1 MDVISSIA
9 AGFEAI
15 LNPLLLLTLLI
26 GVLVGSVVGVLPGIG
41 PVGAMA
47 ILLPI
52 SFTLDPAAGLL
63 MTAGIYLGSQYGG
76 STSAILVGVPGEA
89 SSVVTIMD
97 GFPMAKKGRA
107 GAALAV
113 AAIGS
118 FVAGTLA
125 IVLLALLA
133 QPLSQFASEFS
144 SSEFLLIA
152 IFALVVLSRLAG
164 GSVVLTFAA
173 VGIGLLLSTIGLDS
187 NSGQV
192 RFDLG
197 ITDFIDGI
205 EITSLAVGLFGIA
218 EILLMAEGKD
228 DSVAMPKVPF
238 RSLMPTGQ
246 ELRRS
251 FPPMVRG
258 GILGF
263 ILGMLPGPSGVVAS
277 YGSYAMEKRLSKRPQ
292 EFGQGAI
299 EGVAGPESANNGAG
313 GGSMVPLL
321 ILGLPFSGPTALLLA
336 AFTVQGV
343 IPGPLFMEN
352 EPVLFW
358 TLVVGLFAANVAL
371 LVLNL
376 PLVGMFTSL
385 LRIPHDLLMTF
396 VIVIAIIGTY
406 ATRGRIVDVFWL
418 LVMGVLG
425 YVLAKIGISR
435 VAVMLAFVI
444 APTLESSLIQT
455 LKLSGGNLGYVFTRP
470 ISVGIIALTVVLV
483 AAPLVLRKILARR
496 NQSSPL
502 DLKEVDAS

>member
-1 MDVISSIA
+1 MDVISNLAS
-9 AGFEAI
+9 GFSAI
-15 LNPLLLLTLLI
+15 LDPTLLLVLLV
-26 GVLVGSVVGVLPGIG
+26 GVLVGSIVGVLPGIG

-63 MTAGIYLGSQYGG
+63 MTAGIFLGSQYGG
-76 STSAILVGVPGEA
+76 STSAILIGVPGEA

-97 GFPMAKKGRA
+97 GYPMAKKGRA

-125 IVLLALLA
+125 IVLLAVLA
-133 QPLSQFASEFS
+133 GPLSKFAAQFS

-152 IFALVVLSRLAG
+152 LFALLVLSRLAG
-164 GSVVLTFAA
+164 GSFLLTFAA
-173 VGIGLLLSTIGLDS
+173 VGIGLLLATIGLDS
-187 NSGQV
+187 NTARV

-197 ITDFIDGI
+197 IPEFIDGI
-205 EITSLAVGLFGIA
+205 TITSLAVGLFGIA
-218 EILLMAEGKD
+218 EILLMSEGKD
-228 DSVAMPKVPF
+228 RAVEMPKVPF
-238 RSLMPTGQ
+238 RSLMPTGS

-251 FPPMVRG
+251 FPPMFRG
-258 GILGF
+258 GVLGF
-263 ILGMLPGPSGVVAS
+263 FLGMLPGPSGVVAS
-277 YGSYAMEKRLSKRPQ
+277 YGSYAIEKKISRRSD
-292 EFGQGAI
+292 EFGSGAI

-343 IPGPLFMEN
+343 IPGPLFMDN

-358 TLVVGLFAANVAL
+358 TLIAGLFAANVAL

-385 LRIPHDLLMTF
+385 LRIPRDLLMTF
-396 VIVIAIIGTY
+396 VILIAIIGTY
-406 ATRGRIVDVFWL
+406 ATRGRVIDVFWL
-418 LVMGVLG
+418 LVMALLG
-425 YVLAKIGISR
+425 YVLAKVGISR

-444 APTLESSLIQT
+444 APTLESALTQT
-455 LKLSGGNLGYVFTRP
+455 LNLARGDLTYVLTRP
-470 ISVGIIALTVVLV
+470 ISVGILLLTVILI
-483 AAPLVLRKILARR
+483 AAPPIIEKIAAKR
-496 NQSSPL
+496 NQASPL
-502 DLKEVDAS
+502 HLEVDAS